1 MVDTCGL
8 GGCWFED
15 VWRCQTMVSLRA
27 AAMQIVNL
35 QRHERLYT
43 TFVFCCMCATTWIFT
58 SWFWINFIFW
68 CFGKFAPTCGRI
80 YHAGRQVISGDDV
93 NVQVDAGRVYFQHH
107 KQLEEV
113 AANAFLDVE
122 LPFDLKT
129 RTTTDLVTSY
139 SNGQEERWRTL
150 VCGSTPSQNWT
161 NNFVPTPRGHQSRPS
176 NKTRSS
182 IEGFCM

>member
-1 MVDTCGL
+1 MFEGVKP
-8 GGCWFED
+8 WFR
-15 VWRCQTMVSLRA
+15 WGPRPCRLSICS
-27 AAMQIVNL
+27 AMNDFTQL
-35 QRHERLYT
+35 S
-43 TFVFCCMCATTWIFT
+43 FFCCMCATTWIFT